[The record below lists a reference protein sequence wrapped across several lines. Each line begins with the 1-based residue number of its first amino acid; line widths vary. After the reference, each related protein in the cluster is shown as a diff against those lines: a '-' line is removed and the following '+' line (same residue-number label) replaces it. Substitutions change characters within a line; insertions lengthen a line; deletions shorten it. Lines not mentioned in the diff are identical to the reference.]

1 MLDSYLRPSINR
13 FFQANES
20 LLRRLPIS
28 ANAVTLCGALLIPV
42 IVVSIAYG
50 AFYLALGL
58 IVLNRVLDGLD
69 GVIARLN
76 GATDFGG
83 YSDIVADFIF
93 YASIPVAF
101 ALYNAPENAVPSVL
115 LLASFIA
122 SSSSFLAYAIIAAKR
137 GLETSVRGEKSF
149 FHLGGLIEGTETIA
163 FCLLV
168 CLIPNYYAELAFVFA
183 GLCGISA
190 FGRVVLAYR
199 DFCD

>member
-1 MLDSYLRPSINR
+1 MLDSHLRPLLNR

-20 LLRRLPIS
+20 LLRRLPLR
-28 ANAVTLCGALLIPV
+28 ANTITLCGALLIPI
-42 IVVSIAYG
+42 IVASIAYG

-58 IVLNRVLDGLD
+58 IIVNRMLDGLD
-69 GVIARLN
+69 GVIARLH

-101 ALYNAPENAVPSVL
+101 ALYDVSENALASVL

-137 GLETSVRGEKSF
+137 GLETSVRGKKSF
-149 FHLGGLIEGTETIA
+149 FHLGGLIEGTETIV

-168 CLIPNYYAELAFVFA
+168 CLIPSYYAELAFGFA